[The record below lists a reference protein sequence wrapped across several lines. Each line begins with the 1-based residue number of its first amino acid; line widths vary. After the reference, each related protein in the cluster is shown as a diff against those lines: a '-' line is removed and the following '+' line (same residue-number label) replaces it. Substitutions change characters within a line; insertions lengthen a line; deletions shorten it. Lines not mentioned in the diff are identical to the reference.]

1 MSLPASRTVWE
12 EGHESGR
19 EMAALG
25 VALALTAAA
34 LDLVLGGQ
42 IGLLFDLAFV
52 LLCLALALAVHPRD
66 FFTVGVLP
74 PILMLVTFT
83 LLALTRSESIAR
95 AEDGLVQAIVSG
107 LSHHSLALVI
117 GYLLALAV
125 LVVRVRVRVQRES
138 ITRSD
143 PGRRLRA

>member
-1 MSLPASRTVWE
+1 MRPS
-12 EGHESGR
+12 
-19 EMAALG
+19 
-25 VALALTAAA
+25 
-34 LDLVLGGQ
+34 
-42 IGLLFDLAFV
+42 
-52 LLCLALALAVHPRD
+52 RD

-74 PILMLVTFT
+74 PILMLVTVT
-83 LLALTRSESIAR
+83 LLAITRAEAVAR

-125 LVVRVRVRVQRES
+125 LVVRVRVKVQRELL
-138 ITRSD
+138 TRTD

>member
-1 MSLPASRTVWE
+1 MPASRTVWE

-19 EMAALG
+19 ELAALG

-34 LDLVLGGQ
+34 LDLVLGGR

-52 LLCLALALAVHPRD
+52 VLCLALALAVHPRD

-74 PILMLVTFT
+74 PILMLVTVT
-83 LLALTRSESIAR
+83 LLAITRAEAVAR

-125 LVVRVRVRVQRES
+125 LVVRVRVKVQRELL
-138 ITRSD
+138 TRTD

>member
-19 EMAALG
+19 ELAALG

-34 LDLVLGGQ
+34 LDLVLGGR

-52 LLCLALALAVHPRD
+52 VLCLALALAVHPRD

-74 PILMLVTFT
+74 PILMLVTVT
-83 LLALTRSESIAR
+83 LLAITRAEAVAR

-125 LVVRVRVRVQRES
+125 LVVRVRVKVQRELL
-138 ITRSD
+138 TRTD

>member
-83 LLALTRSESIAR
+83 LLAMTRSESIAR

-138 ITRSD
+138 LTRSG

>member
-1 MSLPASRTVWE
+1 VSLPASRTVWE

-19 EMAALG
+19 ELAALG

-34 LDLVLGGQ
+34 LDLVLGGR

-52 LLCLALALAVHPRD
+52 VLCLALALAVHPRD

-74 PILMLVTFT
+74 PILMLVTVT
-83 LLALTRSESIAR
+83 LLAITRAEAVAR

-125 LVVRVRVRVQRES
+125 LVVRVRVKVQRELL
-138 ITRSD
+138 TRTD